1 MPNLNT
7 EEIKKLKK
15 GELWGLIALSFA
27 GISCVAAIVFFALAI
42 ARPDNGFRIYG
53 SILCAPLSIFAA
65 VAAVCNL
72 KYGRAIEK
80 IIKNYVRDVFIENAA
95 LMHPERDSLTY
106 YISND
111 GWEFSI
117 KGNNFKERIIF
128 DFSAFGKLSAIRKS
142 SITTTIIERLE
153 WSYCRLYERGGTYKT
168 VSYAVIK
175 SGKQG
180 KTFNI
185 IENGTPD
192 KKAYK
197 DYKKQQ

>member
-42 ARPDNGFRIYG
+42 ARPDDGFRIYG

-72 KYGRAIEK
+72 KYGRAIDK

-117 KGNNFKERIIF
+117 KANNFKERIIF

-142 SITTTIIERLE
+142 SVTTTIIERLE
-153 WSYCRLYERGGTYKT
+153 WSYCRLYERGGTYKN

>member
-42 ARPDNGFRIYG
+42 ARPDDGFRIYG

-72 KYGRAIEK
+72 KDGRAIDK

-117 KGNNFKERIIF
+117 KANNFKERIIF

-142 SITTTIIERLE
+142 SVTTTIIERLE

>member
-7 EEIKKLKK
+7 EAIKKLKK

-42 ARPDNGFRIYG
+42 ARPDDGFRIYG

-72 KYGRAIEK
+72 KYGRAIDK

-117 KGNNFKERIIF
+117 KANNFKERIIF

-142 SITTTIIERLE
+142 SVTTTIIERLE

>member
-42 ARPDNGFRIYG
+42 ARPDDGFRIYG

-72 KYGRAIEK
+72 KYGRAIDT

-117 KGNNFKERIIF
+117 KANNFKERIIF

-142 SITTTIIERLE
+142 SVTTTIIERLE

>member
-42 ARPDNGFRIYG
+42 ARPDDGFRIYG

-72 KYGRAIEK
+72 KYGRAIDK

-117 KGNNFKERIIF
+117 KANNFKERIIF

-142 SITTTIIERLE
+142 SVTTTIIERLE

-192 KKAYK
+192 KKAYR

>member
-7 EEIKKLKK
+7 EGIKKLKK

-42 ARPDNGFRIYG
+42 ARPDDGFRIYG

-72 KYGRAIEK
+72 KYGRAIDK

-117 KGNNFKERIIF
+117 KANNFKERIIF

-142 SITTTIIERLE
+142 SVTTTIIERLE

>member
-42 ARPDNGFRIYG
+42 ARPDDGFRIYG

-72 KYGRAIEK
+72 KYGRAIDK

-117 KGNNFKERIIF
+117 KANNFKERIIF

>member
-42 ARPDNGFRIYG
+42 ARPDDGFRIYG

-65 VAAVCNL
+65 IAAVCNL
-72 KYGRAIEK
+72 KYGRAIDK

-117 KGNNFKERIIF
+117 KANNFKERIIF

-142 SITTTIIERLE
+142 SVTTTIIERLE

>member
-27 GISCVAAIVFFALAI
+27 GISCVAAVVFFALAI
-42 ARPDNGFRIYG
+42 ARPDDGFRIYG

-72 KYGRAIEK
+72 KYGRAIDK

-117 KGNNFKERIIF
+117 KANNFKERIIF

-142 SITTTIIERLE
+142 SVTTTIIERLE

>member
-42 ARPDNGFRIYG
+42 ARPDDGFRIYG

-72 KYGRAIEK
+72 KYGRAIDK

-117 KGNNFKERIIF
+117 KANNFKERIIF

-185 IENGTPD
+185 LENGTPD

>member
-117 KGNNFKERIIF
+117 KANNFKERIIF

>member
-7 EEIKKLKK
+7 EEIKKLKT

-117 KGNNFKERIIF
+117 KANNFKERIIF

>member
-42 ARPDNGFRIYG
+42 ARPDDGFRIYG

-72 KYGRAIEK
+72 KYGRAIDK

-111 GWEFSI
+111 GWEFSS
-117 KGNNFKERIIF
+117 KANNFKERIIF

-142 SITTTIIERLE
+142 SVTTTIIERLE

>member
-42 ARPDNGFRIYG
+42 ARPDDGFRIYG

-72 KYGRAIEK
+72 KYGRAIDK

-117 KGNNFKERIIF
+117 KANNFKERIIF

-142 SITTTIIERLE
+142 SVTTTIIERLE

>member
-42 ARPDNGFRIYG
+42 ARPHDGFRIYG

-72 KYGRAIEK
+72 KYGRAIDK

-117 KGNNFKERIIF
+117 KANNFKERIIF

-142 SITTTIIERLE
+142 SVTTTIIERLE